1 MADPEGLTRTFPDDL
16 NAPPRAPK
24 PRAVPVPA
32 AEDQGTGGGGS
43 AQAVAERPEIAG
55 RRTKAT
61 FSIVGDVDDSLEGYM
76 GTDEEP
82 SFNMG
87 RVLASDAPEMLN
99 ASSAIY
105 NPGMRTWE
113 NVPEELFKSL
123 LKGELGIAK
132 NTIAKWNAGE
142 VCFVQNGLGLALL
155 NGSMSL
161 AEVDARSNE
170 ETLKVQLGQQPA
182 LAWRGL
188 GKMAADIIRHPL
200 ETQALVNKFILD
212 ATLHPLDT
220 IEAEAKFVGE
230 AVRFIVGES
239 AEQGPNLRE
248 AAKASAAGAVKGAA
262 AGAVAAMAIPVA
274 GVAAVP
280 LVAEIGAMQ
289 GALTYFVMNETGST
303 AIEMRRKGYDLA
315 TIRKMAPVAG
325 TIKGVFEMASFGVM
339 TAPFKTAFV
348 KKVLASKEINGILT
362 SAAGVYAKTIGAELG
377 TEELQLLV
385 DITTNNLAAAVE
397 NKPELA
403 IDWRT
408 GVDQAVDVGA
418 KTIGA
423 TIGIG
428 AFGAGVTALVQR
440 ADTQAETKAAAEMM
454 ARLEARKR
462 EIQDEQAPL
471 GKPSAFQGMVARRET
486 ARPVPDLVTAALLA
500 SSGPSIDR
508 TITDVKAQAEDV
520 LKREAQARG
529 MEYNDAF
536 ITQYRASSH
545 RTLNALAIGPRELTG
560 EERIAWLE
568 KHGEETLEAAMK
580 LHEKMLLVDKAFPEQ
595 AGKARNLTYETEKAL
610 LEGFKDLPLPAPAPA
625 AMPIAEGVKP
635 PAQQLEEPTELRE
648 EGKVSPAT
656 FEEKTRRVEAE
667 ARVRTLVSDLADVRT
682 LIKEQEQTRERFI
695 RNKMSVRLLDKKIT
709 DLIQQEDAIKADIT
723 FYEAA

>member
-123 LKGELGIAK
+123 LKGELGL
-132 NTIAKWNAGE
+132 
-142 VCFVQNGLGLALL
+142 VQNGLGLALL

-200 ETQALVNKFILD
+200 ETQARVNKFILD

-280 LVAEIGAMQ
+280 LGAEIGAMQ

-348 KKVLASKEINGILT
+348 KKVLASKEIN
-362 SAAGVYAKTIGAELG
+362 
-377 TEELQLLV
+377 
-385 DITTNNLAAAVE
+385 
-397 NKPELA
+397 
-403 IDWRT
+403 
-408 GVDQAVDVGA
+408 
-418 KTIGA
+418 
-423 TIGIG
+423 
-428 AFGAGVTALVQR
+428 
-440 ADTQAETKAAAEMM
+440 
-454 ARLEARKR
+454 
-462 EIQDEQAPL
+462 
-471 GKPSAFQGMVARRET
+471 
-486 ARPVPDLVTAALLA
+486 
-500 SSGPSIDR
+500 
-508 TITDVKAQAEDV
+508 
-520 LKREAQARG
+520 
-529 MEYNDAF
+529 
-536 ITQYRASSH
+536 
-545 RTLNALAIGPRELTG
+545 
-560 EERIAWLE
+560 
-568 KHGEETLEAAMK
+568 
-580 LHEKMLLVDKAFPEQ
+580 
-595 AGKARNLTYETEKAL
+595 
-610 LEGFKDLPLPAPAPA
+610 
-625 AMPIAEGVKP
+625 
-635 PAQQLEEPTELRE
+635 
-648 EGKVSPAT
+648 
-656 FEEKTRRVEAE
+656 
-667 ARVRTLVSDLADVRT
+667 
-682 LIKEQEQTRERFI
+682 
-695 RNKMSVRLLDKKIT
+695 
-709 DLIQQEDAIKADIT
+709 
-723 FYEAA
+723 